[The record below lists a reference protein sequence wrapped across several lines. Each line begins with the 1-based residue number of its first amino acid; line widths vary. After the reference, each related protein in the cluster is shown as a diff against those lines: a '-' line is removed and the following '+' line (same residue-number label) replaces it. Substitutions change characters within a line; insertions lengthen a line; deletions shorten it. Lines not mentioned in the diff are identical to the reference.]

1 MESLWGNLQMFAS
14 DVKNPK
20 EIMQEQAS
28 IFNNL
33 EGNLALIK
41 VVQKGLTDT
50 GKRTFQKYG
59 NDIQADF
66 IYVFELGSEYLAEYT
81 YDVFFVYYGIKFY
94 PLCIQLSAGIEEEL
108 QEYLEEVECLDM
120 AKHRYRIDNEKM
132 FLEMLRRI
140 LSTEEL
146 GTIVRNIN
154 LLAKEQE
161 QAGDIL

>member
-81 YDVFFVYYGIKFY
+81 YDVFFFFY
-94 PLCIQLSAGIEEEL
+94 
-108 QEYLEEVECLDM
+108 
-120 AKHRYRIDNEKM
+120 
-132 FLEMLRRI
+132 
-140 LSTEEL
+140 
-146 GTIVRNIN
+146 
-154 LLAKEQE
+154 
-161 QAGDIL
+161 